1 MGNRT
6 GNYCAF
12 YVKEP
17 FKQTNLGANTAKDF
31 VYYRTLQMWKG
42 NDTSFPF
49 VDSHAK
55 NYDVRD
61 GSDWDATLKPR
72 LRDRIS
78 KSKNI
83 VLFLSSN
90 TANSKA
96 LKEEIDYGINKKELP
111 VIVVYPEF
119 KLKSDIINCDLKT
132 FKKQIKDLWDKLP
145 ILRDSMSKVPT
156 IHIPNNKALIE
167 KTLKDSDFNVA
178 TKKSAGRSYY
188 PC

>member
-1 MGNRT
+1 MANRT

-17 FKQTNLGANTAKDF
+17 FRQTNLGANTAKDF

-42 NDTSFPF
+42 KDSSFPF

-61 GSDWDATLKPR
+61 DSDWEATLKPR

-96 LKEEIDYGINKKELP
+96 LREEIDYGINTKGLP
-111 VIVVYPEF
+111 VIVIYPEYSE
-119 KLKSDIINCDLKT
+119 KSDIINCSGKT
-132 FKKQIKDLWDKLP
+132 IKSKIKDLWGNLP
-145 ILRDSMSKVPT
+145 IFKNSMSKIPTLHVPM
-156 IHIPNNKALIE
+156 N
-167 KTLKDSDFNVA
+167 KTLITNALNDSDFKVA
-178 TKKSAGRSYY
+178 TKGDSKIFFY